1 MTTIRLMLAAA
12 VVAGSAHAL
21 SAQSLPAP
29 WTEPT
34 PASKAAPTLASTA
47 APTPA
52 SQSAPSADRAGVP
65 PGMETPAQRKMA
77 IAQKKIARDPKHF
90 HGYNELALALT
101 QRARETAD
109 PRFYQQADAAVT
121 TSLALSPDNFEAL
134 KVRTWA
140 LLGQHR
146 FAEALTLAT
155 ALNHKVPDDLMVYGM
170 LTDANIEL
178 GKYDDAEKSAQWMLD
193 LRPGNIPALTRA
205 AYLRELFGDIEGAID
220 LMQQAF
226 TRLPY
231 QETEDRAWV
240 LTQIGHLELVRGQPA
255 TAERA
260 LEQALELF
268 PNYHYAL
275 GQLADVRTAQ
285 KRHREAADLQQQR
298 YTVAPHPENLYEL
311 AEAEARAGLTAKAAK
326 TYAAFEAGARAEM
339 KGEDNAN
346 RELIAYLAGAGK
358 KPVEALKLAEQE
370 IARRGDVYT
379 REAYAWALFKNGRR
393 ADARREI
400 ATVLAVGVQHP
411 RVLERAAA
419 IQGKATAKTA
429 AR

>member
-12 VVAGSAHAL
+12 VMAGSAQAL
-21 SAQSLPAP
+21 SAQPATSAPNPPPSPSPWTAPAP
-29 WTEPT
+29 
-34 PASKAAPTLASTA
+34 
-47 APTPA
+47 
-52 SQSAPSADRAGVP
+52 DRAERL
-65 PGMETPAQRKMA
+65 PGLETPAQRKMA
-77 IAQKKIARDPKHF
+77 IAQKKITRDPKHF

-121 TSLALSPDNFEAL
+121 TSLALSADNFEAL
-134 KVRTWA
+134 KVRTWS

-155 ALNHKVPDDLMVYGM
+155 TLNKQVPDDLMVYGL
-170 LTDANIEL
+170 LTDANLEL
-178 GKYDDAEKSAQWMLD
+178 GKYDDAEKAAQWMLD
-193 LRPGNIPALTRA
+193 LRPGNIPALTRT

-240 LTQIGHLELVRGQPA
+240 LTQLGHLELVRGKPA
-255 TAERA
+255 VAEQA
-260 LEQALELF
+260 LEQALQLF

-275 GQLADVRTAQ
+275 GQLAEVRTAQ
-285 KRHREAADLQQQR
+285 QRHREAAELQQQR
-298 YTVAPHPENLYEL
+298 YTAAPHPENLYEL

-339 KGEDNAN
+339 TGEDNAN
-346 RELIAYLAGAGK
+346 RELIAYFAGAGK
-358 KPVEALKLAEQE
+358 QPVAALKLAEQE

-419 IQGKATAKTA
+419 IQGKPVVKTA

>member
-1 MTTIRLMLAAA
+1 MTTIRLMLTAA
-12 VVAGSAHAL
+12 VMAGSAQAL
-21 SAQSLPAP
+21 SAQPASTSPPSSTP
-29 WTEPT
+29 WTV
-34 PASKAAPTLASTA
+34 PAQDRSAA
-47 APTPA
+47 
-52 SQSAPSADRAGVP
+52 Q

-77 IAQKKIARDPKHF
+77 IAQKKITRDPKHF

-121 TSLALSPDNFEAL
+121 TSLALSPDNFEAR

-155 ALNHKVPDDLMVYGM
+155 TLNTQVPDDLMVYGL

-178 GKYDDAEKSAQWMLD
+178 GKYDEAEKSAQWMLD

-205 AYLRELFGDIEGAID
+205 AYLRELFGDIDGAIE

-240 LTQIGHLELVRGQPA
+240 LTQIGHLELVRGKP
-255 TAERA
+255 TVAEHA

-268 PNYHYAL
+268 PHYHYAL
-275 GQLADVRTAQ
+275 GALADVRTAQ
-285 KRHREAADLQQQR
+285 TRHREAADLQQQR
-298 YTVAPHPENLYEL
+298 YTAAPHPENLYEL
-311 AEAEARAGLTAKAAK
+311 AEAQARAGLTAKAAK

-339 KGEDNAN
+339 KGDDNAN
-346 RELIAYLAGAGK
+346 RELIAYFAGAGK
-358 KPVEALKLAEQE
+358 QPAEALTLAEQE

-400 ATVLAVGVQHP
+400 AKVLAVGVQHP

-419 IQGKATAKTA
+419 IQGKAAAKTA
-429 AR
+429 AAR

>member
-1 MTTIRLMLAAA
+1 MTTLRLMLAAA
-12 VVAGSAHAL
+12 VMAGSAQAL
-21 SAQSLPAP
+21 SAQPAP
-29 WTEPT
+29 PAPPAPSPWTV
-34 PASKAAPTLASTA
+34 
-47 APTPA
+47 PA
-52 SQSAPSADRAGVP
+52 SQAAPAAGSATAP
-65 PGMETPAQRKMA
+65 PGLETPAQRKMA
-77 IAQKKIARDPKHF
+77 IAQKKITRDPTHF

-109 PRFYQQADAAVT
+109 PRFYQQADEAVK
-121 TSLALSPDNFEAL
+121 TSLALAPDNFEAM

-140 LLGQHR
+140 RLGQHR

-155 ALNHKVPDDLMVYGM
+155 TLNTQVPDDLMVYGM
-170 LTDANIEL
+170 LTDANLEL
-178 GKYDDAEKSAQWMLD
+178 GHYDAAEKAAQWMLD
-193 LRPGNIPALTRA
+193 LRPGNIPALTRT
-205 AYLRELFGDIEGAID
+205 AYLRELFGDIEGAIE

-240 LTQIGHLELVRGQPA
+240 LTQIGHLELMRGTPA
-255 TAERA
+255 AAEQA

-268 PNYHYAL
+268 PRYHYAL

-285 KRHREAADLQQQR
+285 KRYREAADLQQQR

-339 KGEDNAN
+339 TGDDNAN
-346 RELIAYLAGAGK
+346 RELIAYFAGAGK
-358 KPVEALKLAEQE
+358 QPVHALKLAEQE

-400 ATVLAVGVQHP
+400 ATVLAVGVRHP

-419 IQGKATAKTA
+419 IQGKAVAKA
-429 AR
+429 AVVGR

>member
-12 VVAGSAHAL
+12 AVVAGSAQAL
-21 SAQSLPAP
+21 SAQPSWPA
-29 WTEPT
+29 
-34 PASKAAPTLASTA
+34 
-47 APTPA
+47 PA
-52 SQSAPSADRAGVP
+52 SQTAPAADRATAA

-77 IAQKKIARDPKHF
+77 IAQKKITRDPKHF

-109 PRFYQQADAAVT
+109 PKFYLQADDAVK
-121 TSLALSPDNFEAL
+121 TSLALSPDNLEAQ
-134 KVRTWA
+134 KVRAWA

-146 FAEALTLAT
+146 FAEAHTLAT
-155 ALNHKVPDDLMVYGM
+155 ALNTKVPDDLMVYGM

-205 AYLRELFGDIEGAID
+205 AYLRELFGDIEGAIQ
-220 LMQQAF
+220 LMQSAF
-226 TRLPY
+226 NRMPY

-255 TAERA
+255 TAEQA
-260 LEQALELF
+260 LAQALELF

-285 KRHREAADLQQQR
+285 KRFKDAAALQQQR
-298 YTVAPHPENLYEL
+298 YDVAPHPENMFEL
-311 AEAEARAGLTAKAAK
+311 AEAQARAGMTASAAK
-326 TYAAFEAGARAEM
+326 SYAAFDAGARAEM
-339 KGEDNAN
+339 MKDDNAN
-346 RELIAYLAGAGK
+346 RELISYFAGAGK
-358 KPVEALKLAEQE
+358 KPADALKLAEQE

-393 ADARREI
+393 ADAKREI

-419 IQGKATAKTA
+419 IQGKTALKTA